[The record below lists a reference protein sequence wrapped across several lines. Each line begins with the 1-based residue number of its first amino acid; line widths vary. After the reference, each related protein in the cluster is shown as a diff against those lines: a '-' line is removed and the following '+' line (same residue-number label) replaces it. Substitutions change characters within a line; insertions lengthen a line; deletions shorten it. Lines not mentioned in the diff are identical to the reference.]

1 MGPEGDIAVKIKEK
15 LMDQLE
21 YKDDVSDETLK
32 EIIGD
37 EIREYN
43 LESHIPIKERMELGR
58 QIFHSMRKLDILQ
71 DLIEDPS
78 ITEIMINGP
87 DNVFAERN
95 GRLSRLNVRFE
106 SEESLR
112 SVIGQIVSKCNRVV
126 NDSVPI
132 VDARLT
138 DGSRVNVVLNPV
150 AINGPILTIRRFPKK
165 PYLMDDLIRIGS
177 LSKEAAQMLKDLV
190 TAGYNIIISGGTG
203 SGKTTFLNALSAYIP
218 SDERIITIEDSAELQ
233 IQGIDNLVRMETK
246 NGNSEGSMPITIRDL
261 IKASLR
267 MRPDR
272 IIVGEVRGG
281 EAMDMVCSAMNCGH
295 DGSMSTVHSNSA
307 ADTIARL
314 ETMILMAVELP
325 VHAIRRQ
332 ICSGVDIIV
341 HLSRMR
347 DKSRK
352 VVEIVEL
359 LSTETGEVKV
369 NPIYVFKEDLNGNK
383 RDLSKVEGSLIR
395 TGSLKDD
402 KKLKNA
408 GIYIDHGKEGVGA

>member
-1 MGPEGDIAVKIKEK
+1 
-15 LMDQLE
+15 
-21 YKDDVSDETLK
+21 
-32 EIIGD
+32 
-37 EIREYN
+37 
-43 LESHIPIKERMELGR
+43 
-58 QIFHSMRKLDILQ
+58 
-71 DLIEDPS
+71 
-78 ITEIMINGP
+78 
-87 DNVFAERN
+87 
-95 GRLSRLNVRFE
+95 
-106 SEESLR
+106 
-112 SVIGQIVSKCNRVV
+112 
-126 NDSVPI
+126 
-132 VDARLT
+132 
-138 DGSRVNVVLNPV
+138 
-150 AINGPILTIRRFPKK
+150 
-165 PYLMDDLIRIGS
+165 
-177 LSKEAAQMLKDLV
+177 
-190 TAGYNIIISGGTG
+190 
-203 SGKTTFLNALSAYIP
+203 
-218 SDERIITIEDSAELQ
+218 
-233 IQGIDNLVRMETK
+233 
-246 NGNSEGSMPITIRDL
+246 
-261 IKASLR
+261 
-267 MRPDR
+267 MRPNR

-307 ADTIARL
+307 TDTIARL

-359 LSTETGEVKV
+359 LSTETGEVTV